1 MDTRRRY
8 RVNAQPTAAAAGT
21 IDVGGDLT
29 VNRLGFGAMRITGP
43 GIWGD
48 PPSRDQAIATL
59 RLVVELGVN
68 FIDTADS
75 YGPEVSETLI
85 AEALYPYPDELVI
98 ATKGGLVRPGPGRWD
113 ADGRPGH
120 LREACEGSLRRLRLE
135 QIPLYQFH
143 RPDPEVPLAESI
155 GAIAELK
162 NEGKIRHV
170 GISNVSESQLR
181 EAQRIVPIVSI
192 QNRYNASDRRSE
204 SLIDLCEQEQLVF
217 LPWAPVQEAG
227 QNPAVANA
235 AERLGLTQHQV
246 VLAWLLA
253 SSPQILPIPGTGS
266 PRHAEENIAAAS
278 VALSPEEIEAISK
291 GVLSARDLSRFRF
304 VCRTST
310 GHWVGAEASV
320 TETIAIT
327 GGRVV
332 PIEGDP
338 VENGTVLLRDGKIA
352 AIEGPGFAAPDGAD
366 VVDATGKW
374 VLPGFI
380 DAHAHAGV
388 SEEAQGWAGQDTNER
403 TDPVTAQVRALD
415 AINPA
420 DLGFRDAI
428 SGGVLAVNVN
438 PGSANPIGGQTVAI
452 KCWGRTVDEMVLREP
467 AGLKSALGENP
478 KRVYGD
484 RNETPSTRLGTAAVI
499 RSAFVAAQNYQA
511 KLAASEDDAV
521 PVDRDLKLEALS
533 RVLRREIP
541 WRQHCH
547 RADDIATAMRM
558 AREFGYDLVI
568 DHGTEAYLLAD
579 QIAAASI
586 PVIIGPLFTSRSK
599 VELRNRSLANPGRLA
614 AAGVT
619 IAITTDHPVV
629 PIHFLIHQATL
640 AVKEGLDPVTA
651 LRAVTIHPARII
663 GCADRIGS
671 LAVGKD
677 ADLVIWSGDPLD
689 VMSRAERAYVDGHEI
704 YRYDYDRRE
713 GVFAPF

>member
-1 MDTRRRY
+1 VGETG
-8 RVNAQPTAAAAGT
+8 TAGT
-21 IDVGGDLT
+21 
-29 VNRLGFGAMRITGP
+29 
-43 GIWGD
+43 
-48 PPSRDQAIATL
+48 AI
-59 RLVVELGVN
+59 V
-68 FIDTADS
+68 
-75 YGPEVSETLI
+75 
-85 AEALYPYPDELVI
+85 
-98 ATKGGLVRPGPGRWD
+98 
-113 ADGRPGH
+113 
-120 LREACEGSLRRLRLE
+120 
-135 QIPLYQFH
+135 
-143 RPDPEVPLAESI
+143 
-155 GAIAELK
+155 
-162 NEGKIRHV
+162 
-170 GISNVSESQLR
+170 
-181 EAQRIVPIVSI
+181 
-192 QNRYNASDRRSE
+192 
-204 SLIDLCEQEQLVF
+204 
-217 LPWAPVQEAG
+217 
-227 QNPAVANA
+227 
-235 AERLGLTQHQV
+235 
-246 VLAWLLA
+246 
-253 SSPQILPIPGTGS
+253 
-266 PRHAEENIAAAS
+266 
-278 VALSPEEIEAISK
+278 
-291 GVLSARDLSRFRF
+291 
-304 VCRTST
+304 
-310 GHWVGAEASV
+310 
-320 TETIAIT
+320 

-332 PIEGDP
+332 PVEG
-338 VENGTVLLRDGKIA
+338 EAAEGGIVLLRDGKIA
-352 AIEGPGFAAPDGAD
+352 AVGGPGLPVPAGAD

-380 DAHAHAGV
+380 DAHAHVGV
-388 SEEAQGWAGQDTNER
+388 HEEAEGWAGHDTNER
-403 TDPVTAQVRALD
+403 TQPVTAHVRAID

-428 SGGVLAVNVN
+428 TGGVLAVNVN

-478 KRVYGD
+478 KRVYGE

-499 RSAFVAAQNYQA
+499 RGAFVAALNYQA
-511 KLAASEDDAV
+511 KLAAAENNPSPERAV
-521 PVDRDLKLEALS
+521 VERDLKLEALG

-558 AREFGYDLVI
+558 AREFGYELVI

-586 PVIIGPLFTSRSK
+586 PVVIGPLLTSRSK

-651 LRAVTIHPARII
+651 LESVTINPARII

-677 ADLVIWSGDPLD
+677 ADLVVWSGDPLD
-689 VMSRAERAYVDGHEI
+689 VMSRAERAFIGGQQV

-713 GVFAPF
+713 GVFANL